1 MRLCFRSKRGKR
13 TEEWTEVVLK
23 GGGLCGIRKD
33 KRTNKRGLP
42 SEGGLLNASLSVGA
56 RAGLRFFQTEASLEG
71 QLS

>member
-13 TEEWTEVVLK
+13 KEEWTEVVLK

-33 KRTNKRGLP
+33 KKTNKRGLP

-56 RAGLRFFQTEASLEG
+56 RA
-71 QLS
+71 